1 MKLKTLQKAIE
12 NWSGEKDEYYEDLL
26 EAIKDVDKFNTD
38 VAHLIVYKRDD
49 EIELYP
55 FNN

>member
-12 NWSGEKDEYYEDLL
+12 NWSGEKDEYYKDLL
-26 EAIKDVDKFNTD
+26 EAIKDVESFNTD
-38 VAHLIVYKRDD
+38 VAHLIIYKSEDID
-49 EIELYP
+49 VYP